1 MKLQKTCFVCTLI
14 LISIQCSLSAAW
26 YESNILGQKIR
37 QIDESEKNEFPY
49 ILEEKVENSTI
60 SSSLFFQEKNIKNIE
75 E

>member
-37 QIDESEKNEFPY
+37 QIDESEKTSFP
-49 ILEEKVENSTI
+49 I
-60 SSSLFFQEKNIKNIE
+60 S
-75 E
+75 